1 MNMNIAIIGAS
12 GFVGSN
18 LTKDLLVNTNHN
30 IVAITHNTL
39 NIVIEEKFKSRVVTI
54 KADVLNYDEMKD
66 ALKEVDVAYYLVHLM
81 ANDKDDFSEK
91 EIQAAEATSLALKD
105 ANVKRV
111 IYLSGLGNDKE
122 ELSKHLLSRH
132 KTGEILRKYNNEV
145 IELRASM
152 IIGSGSISFEIV
164 RDLVNKS
171 PVIILPKWAKT
182 KTQPIGL
189 SDLLLYLKES
199 IDINIINSEII
210 EIGGKDFMSYK
221 DFIKRYANFKKKN
234 ILVFCINILSERTAG
249 ILLEYFT
256 SKRQSCVGKCM
267 ISSFRNEMIV
277 TNNKAQEIF
286 PGIIPL
292 KIEESFI

>member
-1 MNMNIAIIGAS
+1 MNIAIIGAS

-18 LTKDLLVNTNHN
+18 LTKNLLVNTNHN

-39 NIVIEEKFKSRVVTI
+39 NIETEEKFKNRVLTI

-66 ALKEVDVAYYLVHLM
+66 ALKDVDVAYYLVHLM

-91 EIQAAEATSLALKD
+91 EIQAAEATSRALMD
-105 ANVKRV
+105 AKVKRV
-111 IYLSGLGNDKE
+111 IYLSGLGNNKE
-122 ELSKHLLSRH
+122 LLSKHLLSRH

-152 IIGSGSISFEIV
+152 IIGIGSISFEIV

-182 KTQPIGL
+182 KTQPIGI

-199 IDINIINSEII
+199 IDVNIKNSEII
-210 EIGGKDFMSYK
+210 EIGGVDSMSYK
-221 DFIKRYANFKKKN
+221 EFIKMYAKFKNKN
-234 ILVFCINILSERTAG
+234 ILVFCVNILSEQTAG

-256 SKRQSCVGKCM
+256 SKRQSLVGKSM

-277 TNNKAQEIF
+277 TNNRAQEIF
-286 PGIIPL
+286 PGIIPH
-292 KIEESFI
+292 KIEESFT